1 MIEAMRSLRL
11 LFLIGVL
18 AAAAHVVPSQAQ
30 DGDGI
35 FTVTGVAVD
44 VSAENATAARGLALT
59 EGQSAALETLLQR
72 LTRRVDW
79 PRLPT
84 VSGRDLEFMVSDFE
98 VANERTSAVRY
109 LASLTVR
116 FKPAEVRRVLR
127 DGGVPFAETRSKP
140 VLVLAVLRQDG
151 AVTLWDD
158 PNAWRD
164 AWEAMGARETTL
176 VPTVVPLG
184 DLSDIIDISAEQA
197 ALGDEERLGVIADR
211 YGAGDS
217 LVAIAQL
224 FESVAGPARM
234 EVAVTRIGATAQAP
248 ILLDLPANPGE
259 DGAALLRRGAEATAD
274 AVEDA
279 WIEANLLQFD
289 QEQRLTVQIAVTSL
303 DDWLDVR
310 AKLRQVAIV
319 TDTQLRSL
327 SRSEAEVELGY
338 FGQLGQLQDALVQ
351 RDLVLEATPTGLG
364 EQRGRL
370 RRLTAR

>member
-1 MIEAMRSLRL
+1 M
-11 LFLIGVL
+11 
-18 AAAAHVVPSQAQ
+18 
-30 DGDGI
+30 
-35 FTVTGVAVD
+35 
-44 VSAENATAARGLALT
+44 
-59 EGQSAALETLLQR
+59 LLQR

-79 PRLPT
+79 SRLPT
-84 VSGRDLEFMVSDFE
+84 VSGRNLEFMVSDFE

-116 FKPAEVRRVLR
+116 FKPVEVRRLLR
-127 DGGVPFAETRSKP
+127 SAGVPFAETRSKP

-164 AWEAMGARETTL
+164 AWATMGARQTTL
-176 VPTVVPLG
+176 VPTVGPLG
-184 DLSDIIDISAEQA
+184 DLADIFDISAEQA
-197 ALGDEERLGVIADR
+197 ALGDELRLGVIAGR

-224 FESVAGPARM
+224 VDGVAGPARL
-234 EVAVTRIGATAQAP
+234 EVAVTRIGATTQLP

-259 DGAALLRRGAEATAD
+259 DGAALFRRGAEATAD

-289 QEQRLTVQIAVTSL
+289 QEQRMTLQVAVTGL

-310 AKLRQVAIV
+310 RKLRQVAMV

-327 SRSEAEVELGY
+327 SRREARIEVEY
-338 FGQLGQLQDALVQ
+338 IGQLGQLQDALVQ
-351 RDLVLEATPTGLG
+351 RDLVLEATSAGFG
-364 EQRGRL
+364 EQRGLL